1 MVLVTNSSG
10 SFNGNDLGS
19 GLIEFLGIQFATANR
34 FEEPVDVF
42 SYANEVSAKV
52 FGPQSP
58 QVPGFMEEI
67 LDTKSLPIDENCL
80 FLNIWTK
87 NDFIG
92 ETANNEKQKLK
103 PVLFW
108 IHGGAY
114 TNGTAA
120 TSWYNGASLVTRGD
134 VVLVSINYRLGPFGF
149 LGDNNLGTLDQ
160 VSALRW
166 VNRNI
171 ASFGGDPNNVTI
183 FGESAGGSSVVALTA
198 SPLVAGLVTRAW
210 AMSPSLRQ
218 LRTKKEASIALDQ
231 YLNFASC
238 KSLAELRELS
248 VQQMIDATAKMF
260 VDVENYISTFTPTC
274 GGAGLPED
282 IYTASANSGIPLVVG
297 TNHDENRLWTVLH
310 PDSATLDV
318 EGALVYYREAF
329 ADKSKTA
336 WDLYS
341 KLRKNHSPSQMVA
354 ALQTDQNFRSP
365 AWKLCEERSEINTPT
380 WMYWFTWPT
389 PIFDGAFGSCHALD
403 IPFVFHNLNAPRVE
417 VFTGDDISREP
428 IADRISGELLS
439 YAKTGA
445 VSWPLYEKKIR
456 ATLKIDIETVL
467 ITDPEPEFRT
477 LWSSMV

>member
-1 MVLVTNSSG
+1 MTVVINSSG

-19 GLIEFLGIQFATANR
+19 GLIEFLGIQFATASR
-34 FEEPVDVF
+34 FEKPVDVI
-42 SYANEVSAKV
+42 SYTHEVNAKA

-67 LDTKSLPIDENCL
+67 LDTKSIPIDENCL

-87 NDFIG
+87 TDFIG
-92 ETANNEKQKLK
+92 DVANNEKPKLK
-103 PVLFW
+103 PVLLW

-120 TSWYNGASLVTRGD
+120 TSWYNGTSLVTRGD

-149 LGDNNLGTLDQ
+149 LGENNLGILDQ
-160 VSALRW
+160 ISALRW

-171 ASFGGDPNNVTI
+171 VSFGGDPNNVTI

-218 LRTKKEASIALDQ
+218 LRTKNDAAIALEQ
-231 YLNFASC
+231 YLGFANC
-238 KSLAELRELS
+238 KSLSDLRELS
-248 VQQMIDATAKMF
+248 VQQMIDATANMF
-260 VDVENYISTFTPTC
+260 VDVENYVSTFTPTF
-274 GGAGLPED
+274 GGDGLPED
-282 IYTASANSGIPLVVG
+282 IYAASANSGIPLVVG
-297 TNHDENRLWTVLH
+297 TNHDENRLWSVLH
-310 PDSATLDV
+310 PESATLDI
-318 EGALVYYREAF
+318 EGALVYYRKTF
-329 ADKSKTA
+329 ADKALTA

-341 KLRKNHSPSQMVA
+341 KLRIEHSPSQMVA
-354 ALQTDQNFRSP
+354 ALQTDENFRAP

-417 VFTGDDISREP
+417 VFTGDDSSRGP

-439 YAKTGA
+439 YAKDGV
-445 VSWPLYEKKIR
+445 VSWPHYEIENR
-456 ATLKIDIETVL
+456 ATLKVDVETIL
-467 ITDPEPEFRT
+467 ISDPEPALRNLWRT
-477 LWSSMV
+477 IA

>member
-1 MVLVTNSSG
+1 MVSVSNSSG
-10 SFNGNDLGS
+10 LFKGNDLGS

-34 FEEPVDVF
+34 FEEPVDVIR
-42 SYANEVSAKV
+42 YAHDVEAKV

-80 FLNIWTK
+80 YLNIWTK
-87 NDFIG
+87 TDFISDLAKNS
-92 ETANNEKQKLK
+92 EPNLK

-120 TSWYNGASLVTRGD
+120 TSWYNGSSLVTRGD
-134 VVLVSINYRLGPFGF
+134 VVVVSINYRLGPFGF

-160 VSALRW
+160 ISALRW
-166 VNRNI
+166 VKRNI
-171 ASFGGDPNNVTI
+171 ESFGGDPNNVTI

-218 LRTKKEASIALDQ
+218 LRTKNEAAIALEQ
-231 YLNFASC
+231 YLKFANC
-238 KSLAELRELS
+238 DSLSDLRELS
-248 VQQMIDATAKMF
+248 VQQMIDATAQMF

-282 IYTASANSGIPLVVG
+282 IYAASANSGIPLVVG
-297 TNHDENRLWTVLH
+297 TNHDENRLWTALH
-310 PDSATLDV
+310 PDSASLDI
-318 EGALVYYREAF
+318 EGALVYYRKAF
-329 ADKSKTA
+329 ADNTEMA
-336 WDLYS
+336 WDLYT
-341 KLRKNHSPSQMVA
+341 KLRSNHSPSEMVA

-365 AWKLCEERSEINTPT
+365 AWKLCEKRSAINTPT

-389 PIFDGAFGSCHALD
+389 PIFNGAFGSCHALD

-417 VFTGDDISREP
+417 VFTGDDSSREP

-439 YAKTGA
+439 YANSGV
-445 VSWPLYEKKIR
+445 VSWPQFEDKNR
-456 ATLKIDIETVL
+456 ATLKVDVETVL
-467 ITDPEPEFRT
+467 ISDPEPELRT
-477 LWSSMV
+477 LWSTMA